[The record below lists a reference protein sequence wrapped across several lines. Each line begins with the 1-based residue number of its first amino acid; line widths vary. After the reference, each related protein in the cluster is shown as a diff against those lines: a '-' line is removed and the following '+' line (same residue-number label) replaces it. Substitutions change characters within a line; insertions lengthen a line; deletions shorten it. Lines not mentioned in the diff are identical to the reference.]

1 MKRNP
6 ALMIVALLVPTI
18 LWTIGPATAQEPATG
33 QEARAESSEPMPDVI
48 WEDLFRPT
56 PVFVA
61 ADTLNTP
68 EGVDLSVFPPGF
80 AEGIDLAILSRK
92 PKRGC
97 IRLHSPG
104 ELRDDPPKD
113 WGDLRSAVAKSDHVM
128 VVEVTGLRPG
138 FVLGRSG
145 TLVRFRIIEEIKGN
159 VAWISRF
166 LVAPLGEVRVGEK
179 KLCLTNDAWAPLP
192 KIGDRLVLSYDADW
206 NNERSQVLLG
216 VTAPHVIVLPQDD
229 DMALLPR
236 FLHWDKKKPLPLA
249 ANLMVEIRE
258 YAEAGQ

>member
-68 EGVDLSVFPPGF
+68 EGVDLSIFPPGF

-138 FVLGRSG
+138 FLLNLPGM
-145 TLVRFRIIEEIKGN
+145 LVRLRVAEQLKGL
-159 VAWISRF
+159 VPWETRF
-166 LVAPLGEVRVGEK
+166 LSIPLGEMSIGDKRI
-179 KLCLTNDAWAPLP
+179 CMTSDAWAAPPRL
-192 KIGDRLVLSYDADW
+192 GDRLLLLFDAQW
-206 NNERSQVLLG
+206 NNERSQVLFG

-229 DMALLPR
+229 DKALLPR
-236 FLHWDKKKPLPLA
+236 FFAGDPKKSLPLTA
-249 ANLMVEIRE
+249 DLLTEVRR
-258 YAEAGQ
+258 YAGVTP